1 MKQDNVTRS
10 KAGAF
15 LKSTMQKEKVFED
28 LTIACVMIRLMI
40 MFLIIYVH
48 WEVVLWAP
56 FNHSHY
62 VITMLSLLFFYS
74 YQLWILWKKIL
85 LVLKKHFA
93 DLYPYFSFYTFGYIT
108 KNVFGHM
115 AWGLQLETVFLPSIL
130 LLIIFS
136 AFYPLIG

>member
-48 WEVVLWAP
+48 
-56 FNHSHY
+56 
-62 VITMLSLLFFYS
+62 
-74 YQLWILWKKIL
+74 
-85 LVLKKHFA
+85 
-93 DLYPYFSFYTFGYIT
+93 
-108 KNVFGHM
+108 
-115 AWGLQLETVFLPSIL
+115 
-130 LLIIFS
+130 
-136 AFYPLIG
+136 